1 MEAYLFRS
9 ALGDMLR
16 PQRLLVWALVS
27 VVIFGIAMGFQ
38 RLTPDA
44 TPMEAYTLM
53 SSVLVYRLLALTS
66 AIFATAVVAQEV
78 EQKTIVYVLTRPI
91 PRWKILLFRLLA
103 AVVSVFIV
111 CAMAATLLTLAVN
124 KGFPPVYFRDLTAL
138 AVGALAYTSLFTLV
152 SLLVNRAMI
161 YCLVFAF
168 GWETAVAN
176 MPGGMYWMSLYNYL
190 TSIAAH
196 PQPKEGDK
204 GFLDA
209 LAGTIGSTSIPAQTA
224 WIAMPAFAVACA
236 TLAAWWF
243 SQFEYT
249 PREDAE

>member
-1 MEAYLFRS
+1 MEIYLYRS

-16 PQRLLVWALVS
+16 PRRIFLWALIS
-27 VVIFGIAMGFQ
+27 LVIFGIAIGFQ

-53 SSVLVYRLLALTS
+53 SSVLVYRLLALTA

-91 PRWKILLFRLLA
+91 PRWKILVFRLLA
-103 AVVSVFIV
+103 AVTSVFVIS
-111 CAMAATLLTLAVN
+111 AMAATFLTLAVN
-124 KGFPPVYFRDLTAL
+124 RGFTDVYFRDLVAL
-138 AVGALAYTSLFTLV
+138 AVGAFAYTSLFTLI

-190 TSIAAH
+190 TSIANH
-196 PQPKEGDK
+196 PKSTGEDK

-209 LAGTIGSTSIPAQTA
+209 LAGNMGSAAIPASTA
-224 WIAMPAFAVACA
+224 WIAMPVFAIVCA
-236 TLAAWWF
+236 VFGAMWF
-243 SQFEYT
+243 SSFEYT